1 MDTVNGEKGGLYRL
15 TDRPW
20 DDTMATWSP
29 NGDWIAFSSDREN
42 PGSGSFALY
51 MIHPN
56 GTGLKKLLD
65 SGSGGRINHP
75 CFSPDG
81 KSIVFTSDYAALS
94 AEPISIPS
102 QMQAFGEIFTIRSD
116 GSGLSRMTHNS
127 YEDGTP
133 TWGHVSM
140 RAADVQQAVDEEC
153 NFSDS
158 AWLSAAWPSAAVR
171 GRCGGTSARSQ

>member
-65 SGSGGRINHP
+65 NRSGGRINHP
-75 CFSPDG
+75 CFSLNRN
-81 KSIVFTSDYAALS
+81 SIMFTFKGGA
-94 AEPISIPS
+94 
-102 QMQAFGEIFTIRSD
+102 R
-116 GSGLSRMTHNS
+116 
-127 YEDGTP
+127 
-133 TWGHVSM
+133 
-140 RAADVQQAVDEEC
+140 
-153 NFSDS
+153 NFY
-158 AWLSAAWPSAAVR
+158 LR
-171 GRCGGTSARSQ
+171 GFQNFFSNHELY